1 MEAQPQA
8 GYSVEAA
15 YPAYHDRLLRY
26 IQTRVNN
33 EWDAENLAQD
43 IWVRVLTSE
52 RALQA
57 DTLLPYLYTIA
68 RNLINDYLR
77 RLYAAKAL
85 HDEMAYDFYDD
96 AADESMESSIYAGE
110 IADAGRVPA
119 PDAAHYIYNE
129 QIRRYVCGRHQQRA
143 EPVGA
148 HRRKPPAPRAQG
160 CAHIPEQHRLMTI
173 IL

>member
-15 YPAYHDRLLRY
+15 YTAYHDRLLRY

-85 HDEMAYDFYDD
+85 HDEMACDFYDD

-110 IADAGRVPA
+110 IACLEQMRVECLPPMRRTIYVMSRYDDMCVADISSELSLSVRTVENHLRLGRKDVRTYLSSIA
-119 PDAAHYIYNE
+119 
-129 QIRRYVCGRHQQRA
+129 
-143 EPVGA
+143 
-148 HRRKPPAPRAQG
+148 
-160 CAHIPEQHRLMTI
+160 
-173 IL
+173 